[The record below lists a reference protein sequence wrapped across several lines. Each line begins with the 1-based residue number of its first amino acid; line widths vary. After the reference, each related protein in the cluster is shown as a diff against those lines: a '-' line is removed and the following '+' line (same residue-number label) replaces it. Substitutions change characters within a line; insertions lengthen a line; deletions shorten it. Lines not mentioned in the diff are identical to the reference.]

1 MTTGLCEEYGENM
14 QWVSGL
20 LLAGLLLLPAGAW
33 ADDRSPEPAG
43 QTAPEPFLQLRAHT
57 LGLAPDPTL
66 MMSPGLDLETARV
79 FPGEESKAGTE
90 RPRAGEIYATVTVC
104 GPDGVT
110 RTYTYALG
118 EEGKVVERIWGDLS
132 GPSALDRLRRPPR
145 P

>member
-1 MTTGLCEEYGENM
+1 MR
-14 QWVSGL
+14 WVSGL
-20 LLAGLLLLPAGAW
+20 LLAGLLLLPTGSWAG
-33 ADDRSPEPAG
+33 DGSPEPAG
-43 QTAPEPFLQLRAHT
+43 RSAPEPLLQLRAHT
-57 LGLAPDPTL
+57 LGLALDPAL
-66 MMSPGLDLETARV
+66 LAPPGLDLETARA
-79 FPGEESKAGTE
+79 FPGEGSVTGTE

-132 GPSALDRLRRPPR
+132 GPSALDRQRAGRPPLPAPR